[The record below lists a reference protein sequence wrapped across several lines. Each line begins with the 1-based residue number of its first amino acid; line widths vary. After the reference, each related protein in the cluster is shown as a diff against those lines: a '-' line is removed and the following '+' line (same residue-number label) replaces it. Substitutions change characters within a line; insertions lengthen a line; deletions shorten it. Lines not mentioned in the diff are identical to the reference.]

1 MTTTQTSQQ
10 CYAAGVG
17 SPSTRSQQNKLCAFP
32 RCMAERSWHRA
43 NPSLKLMT
51 LSAVWLLLVT
61 LTMGLFAPIAVAKD
75 AAPSAIEHYQEITQA
90 SEHLDGFVPLY
101 WHKEAGKLYA
111 RLEVF
116 DAPFIYYASLSQG
129 VGSNDLG
136 LDRGQLGDTYLVQ
149 FERVGPKV
157 VLVALNTRY
166 RATSDNAAERRAV
179 DEAFARSVL
188 WGFEIAAEVDDQVL
202 VDITPFALSDAVQLG
217 HRLAAM
223 QEGAFQV
230 SAERSLV
237 NRART
242 KAFPDNTEIDALVT
256 YTGKAAGKYL
266 PTVSPSDTSVSVHL
280 HHSFVRLPDPG
291 YKPLPYDPRAGFI
304 DGGHAFMDY
313 AAPLGEPV
321 QRAYA
326 WRHRLQKKNPHAAM
340 SEAVEPIVYYVDP
353 GTPEPI
359 RSALIEGASWWNQ
372 AFEAAGFI
380 DGFQVKL
387 LPEGADPMDVRY
399 NVIQWV
405 HRSTR
410 GWSYGSS
417 IRDPRTQE
425 ILKGHVTLGSL
436 RARQD
441 YLIAEGLLAP
451 YGGDSGSNTTQAKAQ
466 LEAFA
471 LARIRQLSAH
481 EVGHTIGLA
490 HNFAAS
496 SNDRASVMDYPYP
509 WVTLTDEGTIDVS
522 DAYAVGIGAWDKRA
536 ITWGYSDFAEGTDE
550 AAARNAIMAET
561 IASGL
566 AYVEGQHARAD
577 SFARSGG
584 ACHTRGAL
592 WDNGADPVVEL
603 NRLMALRRAVLDR
616 FSADVIQPGEPMARI
631 EEVLVPAYLMHRYQL
646 KAAGT
651 VLGGRDFVY
660 TLKGDGQQPTT
671 EIALPRQEAALQAL
685 LATLSPQAL
694 ALPIHLLQAIP
705 PSPPMTG
712 NAREQLPRD
721 TGYLFDP
728 VATAGSA
735 AELSLQVLLDPT
747 RAARLNR
754 QRILNDGQLDF
765 PTVLERLIGTTWWV
779 KPAKDAYTSQLQQR
793 VQQLVV
799 TKLAALMANPLA
811 DTAVRSQA
819 FEALSALHGW
829 VTDALGSAR
838 VIDSWQAHYRFSA
851 ARIDALMNHDG
862 AFDMSPVMAPQGSP
876 I

>member
-1 MTTTQTSQQ
+1 MKANQPGQQLATTSAQVVARLNINHALGLSGTVS
-10 CYAAGVG
+10 
-17 SPSTRSQQNKLCAFP
+17 L
-32 RCMAERSWHRA
+32 RA
-43 NPSLKLMT
+43 LHTAYMT
-51 LSAVWLLLVT
+51 LWLLAIGWAVSLVPTT
-61 LTMGLFAPIAVAKD
+61 LAEESAPTLVDRYETI
-75 AAPSAIEHYQEITQA
+75 IQE
-90 SEHLDGFVPLY
+90 SEPLDGFIPLH
-101 WHKEAGKLYA
+101 WHAQTGKLYA
-111 RLEVF
+111 RLSHF
-116 DAPFIYYASLSQG
+116 QSPFIYYASLAQG

-136 LDRGQLGDTYLVQ
+136 LDRGQLGDTFLVQ

-157 VLVALNTRY
+157 LLVALNTRY
-166 RATSDNAAERRAV
+166 QANSDNAAERRAV
-179 DEAFARSVL
+179 EEAFAQSVL
-188 WGFEIAAEVDDQVL
+188 WGFTLSGESQGEVL
-202 VDITPFALSDAVQLG
+202 VDITDFALSDAVQLG
-217 HRLAAM
+217 KRLAAM
-223 QEGAFQV
+223 QEGAFRV
-230 SAERSLV
+230 SAERSLI
-237 NRART
+237 NPART
-242 KAFPDNTEIDALVT
+242 KVFPDNTEIDALVT
-256 YTGKAAGKYL
+256 YTGQAEGPYL
-266 PTVSPSDTSVSVHL
+266 PTVSPSDTSVTVHI
-280 HHSFVRLPDPG
+280 HHSFVRLPEPG
-291 YKPLPYDPRAGFI
+291 YEPLPYDPRAGFI
-304 DGGHAFMDY
+304 DGGQAFMDY
-313 AAPLGEPV
+313 AAPLGKPV
-321 QRAYA
+321 KRAYA
-326 WRHRLQKKNPHAAM
+326 WRHRLEKKNPRAAM

-387 LPEGADPMDVRY
+387 LPDGADPMDVRY

-441 YLIAEGLLAP
+441 YMIAEGLLAP
-451 YGGDSGSNTTQAKAQ
+451 YGDSDEAQEQAQKQ

-496 SNDRASVMDYPYP
+496 TNNRASVMDYPYP
-509 WVTLTDEGTIDVS
+509 LVTLNRQGEIDVS
-522 DAYAVGIGAWDKRA
+522 EAYAVGIGEWDKRA
-536 ITWGYSDFAEGTDE
+536 ITWGYAQFPEGTNE
-550 AAARNAIMAET
+550 AAARDAIMADT
-561 IASGL
+561 IAAGL
-566 AYVEGQHARAD
+566 SYVEGKHARAD

-584 ACHTRGAL
+584 ACHSRGAL
-592 WDNGADPVVEL
+592 WDNGADPVAEL
-603 NRLMALRRAVLDR
+603 TRLSALRRVVLDR
-616 FSADVIQPGEPMARI
+616 FSPAVIQRGEPLARI

-660 TLKGDGQQPTT
+660 TLKGDGQTPTT
-671 EIALPRQEAALQAL
+671 EVAPARQQAALTAL
-685 LATLSPQAL
+685 LDTLSPEFL
-694 ALPIHLLQAIP
+694 ALPLDLIETIP
-705 PSPPMTG
+705 PAPPLTG
-712 NAREQLPRD
+712 NTREQFPRD

-728 VATAGSA
+728 VATAATA

-754 QRILNDGQLDF
+754 QRVLNPKQIDF
-765 PTVLERLIGTTWWV
+765 GGVLEQLIARTWQA
-779 KPAKDAYTSQLQQR
+779 KPAKDFYSQQLQQR
-793 VQQLVV
+793 VQQQVV
-799 TKLAALMANPLA
+799 NKLAALMGNATA

-829 VTDALGSAR
+829 LTDALETSRG
-838 VIDSWQAHYRFSA
+838 IDYWQAHYRFSA
-851 ARIDALMNHDG
+851 ARIDALMSDETV
-862 AFDMSPVMAPQGSP
+862 FQVSPVVVPPGSP